1 MRFPV
6 LFLLAI
12 ALMCGC
18 ESPMFNGTVIP
29 NRKQQRQQE
38 QSNFESAKLAAQVQQ
53 NDISNRQ
60 LSEQLEAINRSLGLL
75 EQRVER
81 LETAATQR
89 PADAGVSK
97 DELVALRRDIQMVRG
112 DQEKMRMDITNDLA
126 GRIEK
131 IAARQSASAAPPA
144 VRPAVAA
151 TPVKPAG
158 TSKAAPPG
166 SGYEHKVEKG
176 QTLTEI
182 AREYGTTVKAIM
194 KANNLSNASSIR
206 IGQVLFIPDP

>member
-6 LFLLAI
+6 LILLAI

-38 QSNFESAKLAAQVQQ
+38 QSNFESARLAAQVQQ

-81 LETAATQR
+81 LETAAAQR
-89 PADAGVSK
+89 PADAGVTK

-131 IAARQSASAAPPA
+131 IAARQSAPAASPAARPAAAAPA
-144 VRPAVAA
+144 Q
-151 TPVKPAG
+151 PAG
-158 TSKAAPPG
+158 TAKAAPRG